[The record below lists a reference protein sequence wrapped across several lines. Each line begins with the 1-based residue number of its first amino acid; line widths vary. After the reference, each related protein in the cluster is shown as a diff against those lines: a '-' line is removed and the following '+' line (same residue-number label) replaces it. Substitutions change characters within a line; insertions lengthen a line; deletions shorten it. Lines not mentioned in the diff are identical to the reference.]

1 VKAPALGV
9 VVVVGLSA
17 VGGLHAA
24 AAQSSDGPTRL
35 ADQPELVAE
44 GEELFTL
51 GCSSCHGLEGE
62 GTDNGPDIT
71 DAGEAAADFQLRT
84 GRMPAADTDGQ
95 QPSKDPAYD
104 DDQIQALVAYVGSLG
119 DGPPIPD
126 VDAARGDLA
135 NGGVLY
141 RANCAACHNAT
152 GVGGALSYGSE
163 APSVRHVHPTQV
175 GEAMRTGPGQ
185 MPVFGPESFSADELD
200 DIAAYIEELHQ
211 PSRRG
216 GFSLGSIGPVAEGF
230 VAVLIA
236 LGGIVLALRWI
247 TARTQTA

>member
-1 VKAPALGV
+1 VSGATFGV
-9 VVVVGLSA
+9 LVVVGLSA

-24 AAQSSDGPTRL
+24 SAQSSGDAPRL
-35 ADQPELVAE
+35 ADQPELVEA
-44 GEELFTL
+44 GEDLFAL
-51 GCSSCHGLEGE
+51 GCSSCHGLEGG

-95 QPSKDPAYD
+95 QPRKDPAYD
-104 DDQIQALVAYVGSLG
+104 DEEIQALVAYVGSLG
-119 DGPPIPD
+119 DGPAIPD
-126 VDAARGDLA
+126 VDPARGDLA

-163 APSVRHVHPTQV
+163 APSVRHVDPVEV

-185 MPVFGPESFSADELD
+185 MPVFGPDAFSADDLD
-200 DIAAYIEELHQ
+200 DIAAYVEELHE

-216 GFSLGSIGPVAEGF
+216 GLSLGSIGPVAEGF

-247 TARTQTA
+247 TARTPG